1 MKCEIQ
7 NFTIKYSKN
16 LAKEWKEDRTLLEN
30 KMKELERNWNTRDN
44 IQSYN
49 IYIKELDSIYDHIT
63 ECFRIRSKYD
73 WYKHGKV
80 NKVFFLNLDKKH
92 GNQNQIR
99 KLIFNE
105 NEIDE
110 DVEISIKI
118 KSFYETLLKSQSY
131 KSYYYSISEQ
141 RSNKSLRKNLM
152 WNWFIQCN

>member
-1 MKCEIQ
+1 M
-7 NFTIKYSKN
+7 
-16 LAKEWKEDRTLLEN
+16 
-30 KMKELERNWNTRDN
+30 
-44 IQSYN
+44 
-49 IYIKELDSIYDHIT
+49 
-63 ECFRIRSKYD
+63 
-73 WYKHGKV
+73 
-80 NKVFFLNLDKKH
+80 NLDKKH

-105 NEIDE
+105 NEIGE

-152 WNWFIQCN
+152 